1 MEKSTIKFYT
11 FSILLCYF
19 REREGGSILLFLVFF
34 SIQYPRYHE
43 ENSRLNP

>member
-19 REREGGSILLFLVFF
+19 REREGGVFYYFLYSF
-34 SIQYPRYHE
+34 RYNIHAITKKTAV
-43 ENSRLNP
+43 